1 MRQPEDLLNPR
12 HYDRVR
18 QEPLEA
24 ETLPSWCY
32 TSQEWF
38 DLEVKHIFMKSWN
51 LIGRVDRV
59 PNPGDFVTLTY
70 AGVPVIVARGRDNV
84 VRAFANTCRHRG
96 AMLLEGEGN
105 CKAAI
110 KCPYHGWVYGLDGAL
125 QGAPDMD
132 ETKNFDRADYG
143 LIPVRLETWG
153 GFMFINFDKD
163 APTLKEWVGEIH
175 DMIAPWDAENLV
187 CTRRK
192 EFELKCNWK
201 LYVENFND
209 VGHIKTVHKESLQK
223 LSEKYDK
230 PSTYEA
236 RKAEGFTFFS
246 YHAGTRTLLDGIDK
260 VKGFD
265 PIPATVQGRG
275 REGSFYPTIM
285 PLACTGFCIDSAWAL
300 EMYPLGPD
308 RMKLVV
314 NSCFHKDALKR
325 PDFEKVA
332 QMYYDRMDIAVPED
346 NAINELMQRGLG
358 SPQAIPGRIGKL
370 ETAVTVLNTWWLD
383 RVLGPSTQ
391 PRAEKESDA
400 RAA

>member
-1 MRQPEDLLNPR
+1 MPLDIFDPQ
-12 HYDRVR
+12 HYARTRLSADT
-18 QEPLEA
+18 PGALS
-24 ETLPSWCY
+24 LPPWCY
-32 TSQEWF
+32 TTEEYFQR
-38 DLEVKHIFMKSWN
+38 EVDRIFMKTWN
-51 LIGRVDRV
+51 FIGRVERV
-59 PNPGDFVTLTY
+59 EKPGDYIAFDFT
-70 AGVPVIVARGRDNV
+70 GVPVIVVRDKDGKI
-84 VRAFANTCRHRG
+84 RAFANTCRHRG
-96 AMLLEGEGN
+96 ARLLEDGAGN
-105 CKAAI
+105 CRAI
-110 KCPYHGWVYGLDGAL
+110 KCPYHAWVYGLDGSL
-125 QGAPDMD
+125 IGVQDMED
-132 ETKNFDRADYG
+132 AKSFDRKDYG
-143 LIPVRLETWG
+143 LIPIRLETWG
-153 GFMFINFDKD
+153 GFMFINFDNA
-163 APTLKEWVGEIH
+163 APTLKEWTGEIY
-175 DMIAPWDAENLV
+175 DMIAPWDPENLV

-236 RKAEGFTFFS
+236 RNAEGFTFFS
-246 YHAGTRTLLDGIDK
+246 YHTGTRTLLDGIDK

-314 NSCFHKDALKR
+314 NSCFHKDALKH
-325 PDFEKVA
+325 PDFEKIA
-332 QMYYDRMDIAVPED
+332 AMYYHRMDIAVPED
-346 NAINELMQRGLG
+346 NAINELMQQGLA
-358 SPQAIPGRIGKL
+358 SPHAVPGRIGKL
-370 ETAVTVLNTWWLD
+370 ETAVTVMNTWWLD
-383 RVLGPSTQ
+383 RVLGAATQ
-391 PRAEKESDA
+391 PRNKKPSDA